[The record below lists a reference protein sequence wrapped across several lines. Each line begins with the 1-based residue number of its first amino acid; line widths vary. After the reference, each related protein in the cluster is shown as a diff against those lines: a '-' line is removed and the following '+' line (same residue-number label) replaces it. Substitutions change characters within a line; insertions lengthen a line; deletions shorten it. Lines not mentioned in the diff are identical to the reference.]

1 MTVVE
6 AKVVEARGAAKAAA
20 TAEAREEVVK
30 AEVERAAAAREVV
43 ATAEARAAAVRAVG
57 MEEV

>member
-6 AKVVEARGAAKAAA
+6 ARVEEARAVGKVAA

-30 AEVERAAAAREVV
+30 AEVARAAAAREVV
-43 ATAEARAAAVRAVG
+43 ATAVARAAAVRAVG
-57 MEEV
+57 MEVA